1 MDEPFSKLN
10 GRHSPSLKKAE
21 EGSKEKR
28 PTKIC
33 RVCTARGVRTSGGL
47 KLKKLFMCAILVRP
61 IQDCILISVLMTQI
75 ELFCRVI

>member
-1 MDEPFSKLN
+1 MDETFSKLN

-47 KLKKLFMCAILVRP
+47 KLKTVYVCYSCPSHPGLHPDKCF
-61 IQDCILISVLMTQI
+61 DDTN
-75 ELFCRVI
+75 